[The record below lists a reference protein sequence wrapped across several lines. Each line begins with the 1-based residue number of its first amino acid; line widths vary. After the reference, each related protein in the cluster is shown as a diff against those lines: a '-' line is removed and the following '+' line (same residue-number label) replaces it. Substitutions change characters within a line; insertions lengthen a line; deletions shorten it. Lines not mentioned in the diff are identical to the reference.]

1 MKHPAAPNA
10 GRRRALEALG
20 CLAGAPLS
28 ALFPAHATAQ
38 PATGAPHALRA
49 APATVP
55 LLGDAGPATRVWAYN
70 GSVPGPMLRV
80 RQGDTLRVRVA
91 NGLPE
96 ATTVH
101 WHGLR
106 LPNAMDG
113 VPMVTQDPIAAG
125 GTFDYAFACP
135 DAGTFWYHP
144 HQRSHVQVALGL
156 SGVLVVE
163 EPQAPDVDRDVVWV
177 LDDWRLN
184 RDGQLVGDFDSMFDA
199 SHAGRIGNTVTING
213 ALPDRFAV
221 APGERIRLRL
231 VNVANARIFAL
242 RFEGHAPYVIAHDGM
257 PCEPYLP
264 RQARVLL
271 GPGMRVDLVLDAKAA
286 PGATFRVIDDFFPND
301 AYEVV
306 TLAYGAQ
313 AAPGTGARPAG
324 ERVKLP
330 PNPVPPPDTDRAIR
344 HALTLSGGMMGGRH
358 GRRHGRRHDGR
369 HARHGRRV
377 GAQRALRDRVNERS
391 RPAVHDGAGP
401 HARDRDRQPHR
412 MVASDPPARTLVPH
426 RGAQRARARAPRP
439 VRHDADPAAGVG
451 GDRVR
456 RRQSGGLDAPLP
468 RARAPGNGDDGDVPR
483 RLTRAASRTMHN
495 GRPQAAVAPG

>member
-1 MKHPAAPNA
+1 MRHPAVLSA
-10 GRRRALEALG
+10 GRRRALKALG
-20 CLAGAPLS
+20 SLAGAPLC
-28 ALFPAHATAQ
+28 ALFPVRATAQ
-38 PATGAPHALRA
+38 SAIGGTCALRA
-49 APATVP
+49 APATVA
-55 LLGDAGPATRVWAYN
+55 LLGNAGPPTNVWAYN

-91 NGLPE
+91 NDLAE

-156 SGVLVVE
+156 AGVLIVE
-163 EPQAPDVDRDVVWV
+163 EPVAPDVDRDVVWV

-184 RDGQLVGDFDSMFDA
+184 RDGQLVADFDSMFDA

-213 ALPDRFAV
+213 ALPDRFDV
-221 APGERIRLRL
+221 VPGERIRLRL

-257 PCEPYLP
+257 PCEPYLL

-271 GPGMRVDLVLDAKAA
+271 GPGMRVDLVLDATAA

-313 AAPGTGARPAG
+313 AASGAGVRPAG
-324 ERVKLP
+324 ERLKLP

-344 HALTLSGGMMGGRH
+344 HALTLSGGMMGGGMMGSMMGGMTGMGAVWALNGLSATEAMSGHDPLFTMERGRTHVIAIDNRTAWWHPIHLH
-358 GRRHGRRHDGR
+358 GHSFRIVARNGR
-369 HARHGRRV
+369 
-377 GAQRALRDRVNERS
+377 S
-391 RPAVHDGAGP
+391 
-401 HARDRDRQPHR
+401 
-412 MVASDPPARTLVPH
+412 
-426 RGAQRARARAPRP
+426 
-439 VRHDADPAAGVG
+439 
-451 GDRVR
+451 
-456 RRQSGGLDAPLP
+456 
-468 RARAPGNGDDGDVPR
+468 
-483 RLTRAASRTMHN
+483 LTRRDLCDTTLIPPRESAEIAFVADNPGDWMLHCHVLEH
-495 GRPQAAVAPG
+495 QATGMMATYRVA

>member
-1 MKHPAAPNA
+1 MRHPEEPNA
-10 GRRRALEALG
+10 GRRRALKAFG
-20 CLAGAPLS
+20 SLAVAPLP
-28 ALFPAHATAQ
+28 ALFASRAPAQ
-38 PATGAPHALRA
+38 PAFGAAYTLRA

-55 LLGDAGPATRVWAYN
+55 LLGTAGPATAVWAYN
-70 GSVPGPMLRV
+70 GGIPGPMLRV

-91 NGLPE
+91 NDLPE

-156 SGVLVVE
+156 SGVLLVE
-163 EPQAPDVDRDVVWV
+163 EPQAPDVDRDVTWV

-184 RDGQLVGDFDSMFDA
+184 RDGQLVADFDSMFDA
-199 SHAGRIGNTVTING
+199 AHAGRIGNTVTING
-213 ALPDRFAV
+213 ALPDRFDV

-286 PGATFRVIDDFFPND
+286 PGATFRVIDDFFPSD

-306 TLAYGAQ
+306 TLAYGTQ
-313 AAPGTGARPAG
+313 AAAGTGARPGG

-344 HALTLSGGMMGGRH
+344 HALTLGGGMMGGGMGGGMMGGMSGMGAVWTLNGRSATEAMSGHDPLFTLERGRTHVIAIDNRTAWWHPIHLH
-358 GRRHGRRHDGR
+358 GHSFRIVARNGR
-369 HARHGRRV
+369 
-377 GAQRALRDRVNERS
+377 
-391 RPAVHDGAGP
+391 
-401 HARDRDRQPHR
+401 
-412 MVASDPPARTLVPH
+412 M
-426 RGAQRARARAPRP
+426 
-439 VRHDADPAAGVG
+439 
-451 GDRVR
+451 
-456 RRQSGGLDAPLP
+456 
-468 RARAPGNGDDGDVPR
+468 
-483 RLTRAASRTMHN
+483 LTRRDLCDTTLIPPRESAEIAFVADNPGDWMIHCHVLEH
-495 GRPQAAVAPG
+495 QATGMMATYRVA